1 MYGVE
6 DVKQEIFSFRMNEIR
21 YKQQEACKCGWR
33 SGPMRLRSCEW

>member
-21 YKQQEACKCGWR
+21 YKQQEACKCG
-33 SGPMRLRSCEW
+33 

>member
-6 DVKQEIFSFRMNEIR
+6 NMKQEIFSFRMNEIQFE
-21 YKQQEACKCGWR
+21 QQEACKCGWR